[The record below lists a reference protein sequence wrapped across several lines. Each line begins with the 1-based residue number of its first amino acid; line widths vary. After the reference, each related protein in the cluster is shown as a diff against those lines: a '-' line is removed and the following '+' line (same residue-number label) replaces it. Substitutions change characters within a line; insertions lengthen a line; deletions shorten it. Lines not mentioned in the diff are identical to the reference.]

1 MKAIIRILPIIAL
14 LAAFTACSKGEISGS
29 GENTISL
36 WSGEDG
42 TGVLRTRAGDPT
54 PNRSL
59 QPLFLFWTSGNFNN
73 TSAVAPD
80 FFVKVPDGE
89 INDFS
94 VTQFNTNEYY
104 PLNNKTVYACGIAP
118 APGEGYLEPVTAGS
132 YTKFNIGVPDTGVD
146 DDDCGVTD
154 VMAAAVLS
162 ATDAAPFTQATPLNF
177 KHLLTKLSF
186 RARLADDMTKFVK
199 YVKVLFPGNLAPLSL
214 EWNTNEQQYEVTGG
228 TTGTNDFLFGNYFTT
243 EDAGLPRSNNTLY
256 YQLSADRNQQMG
268 YTHIVPPG
276 SSINVHIIYKMADY
290 IDSFDLKER
299 MDAGETLTPEE
310 IRKAR
315 TVVDVDREIS
325 IPFYE
330 SDGTTEVSLKA
341 GDAYTIN
348 LVFNVYTIEMVGQ
361 KRDWEDGGYF
371 YIPIQP
377 TLVP

>member
-14 LAAFTACSKGEISGS
+14 LAAFTACSKGEIPGS

-42 TGVLRTRAGDPT
+42 TGVLRTRADAT
-54 PNRSL
+54 IDRSL

-73 TSAVAPD
+73 TSAVAPN

-94 VTQFNTNEYY
+94 VTQFNTHEYY
-104 PLNNKTVYACGIAP
+104 PLNNKTVYACGLAP
-118 APGEGYLEPVTAGS
+118 APGEGYLEPVTTGS
-132 YTKFNIGVPDTGVD
+132 YAKFNIGVPDIGVD
-146 DDDCGVTD
+146 DDAHGVTD
-154 VMAAAVLS
+154 VMIADALS
-162 ATDAAPFTQATPLNF
+162 ATDASPFTQAQPLNF
-177 KHLLTKLSF
+177 KHALTKLSF

-199 YVKVLFPGNLAPLSL
+199 YVKVRFPGSLTPLTV
-214 EWNTNEQQYEVTGG
+214 EWNTNNQKYEVKGG
-228 TTGTNDFLFGNYFTT
+228 ETPYLFGNYFTT
-243 EDAGLPRSNNTLY
+243 ETAGLARSNNTLF

-276 SSINVHIIYKMADY
+276 YSMTVHIVYKMADY

-299 MDAGETLTPEE
+299 MDAGETLTAEE

-315 TVVDVDREIS
+315 TVVDVDREIT

-330 SDGTTEVSLKA
+330 SDGTTALELKA
-341 GDAYTIN
+341 GDAYTVN
-348 LVFNVYTIEMVGQ
+348 LIFNVYTIEMVGQ

>member
-14 LAAFTACSKGEISGS
+14 LASFTACSKGEYPGT
-29 GENTISL
+29 GENTIGL

-42 TGVLRTRAGDPT
+42 TGVLRTRADAT
-54 PNRSL
+54 IDRSL

-73 TSAVAPD
+73 ASAVAPN
-80 FFVKVPDGE
+80 FFVKVPEGE

-94 VTQFNTNEYY
+94 VTQFNTQEYY
-104 PLNNKTVYACGIAP
+104 PLNNKTVYACGLAP
-118 APGEGYLEPVTAGS
+118 APGDGYLEPVTTGS
-132 YTKFNIGVPDTGVD
+132 YAKFNIGVPDTGVD
-146 DDDCGVTD
+146 DDAYGVTD
-154 VMAAAVLS
+154 VMIADVLS
-162 ATDAAPFTQATPLNF
+162 ATESVPFAQANPLKF
-177 KHLLTKLSF
+177 KHAMTKLSF

-199 YVKVLFPGNLAPLSL
+199 YVKVRFPGSLAPVTV
-214 EWNTNEQQYEVTGG
+214 EWNATDQKYEVKGG
-228 TTGTNDFLFGNYFTT
+228 ETAYLFGNYFTT
-243 EDAGLPRSNNTLY
+243 ESARLARSNNTLY

-276 SSINVHIIYKMADY
+276 TSMTVHIVYKMADY

-315 TVVDVDREIS
+315 TVVDVDREIT

-330 SDGTTEVSLKA
+330 SDGTTALELKA